1 MGYNPDAD
9 TIEPDKL
16 GGKPQITDLNVLKRG
31 VGGIHPRTTKM
42 RDQDFTKEDV
52 FLQAEEDRLNK
63 AAKEDERLRKL
74 EEIKKQDE
82 DAARIQKQRELM
94 KGGVEE
100 KEEVV
105 EGKLKMTDIDTMPDE
120 VDEIIKKINEIN
132 FGVQDLDILIA
143 LSRTLK
149 EKRLSLF
156 PESQYAFNLQETGLS
171 QEEMER
177 HAAGEEGGQAD

>member
-1 MGYNPDAD
+1 
-9 TIEPDKL
+9 
-16 GGKPQITDLNVLKRG
+16 
-31 VGGIHPRTTKM
+31 M
-42 RDQDFTKEDV
+42 RNEDFVKEDV
-52 FLQAEEDRLNK
+52 YLQAEEERLNK
-63 AAKEDERLRKL
+63 QKKEEERLKKL
-74 EEIKKQDE
+74 EEIKRQDE

-105 EGKLKMTDIDTMPDE
+105 EGKIKMNYVENLPDE
-120 VDEIIKKINEIN
+120 VDEITKQINEIN
-132 FGVQDLDILIA
+132 FGVQDLDVLIA
-143 LSRTLK
+143 LSKSLK

-177 HAAGEEGGQAD
+177 AG